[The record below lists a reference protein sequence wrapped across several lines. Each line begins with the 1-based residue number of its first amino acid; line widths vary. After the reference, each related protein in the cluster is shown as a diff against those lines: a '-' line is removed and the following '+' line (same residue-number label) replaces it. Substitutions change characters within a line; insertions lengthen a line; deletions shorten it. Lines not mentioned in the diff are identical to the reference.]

1 VRVLITNLTLWG
13 LTGTEV
19 YARDL
24 ALALTRR
31 GHRVTVFGRGTGPV
45 VRELRRAD
53 VAVTDRP
60 RRASDDRP
68 DIIHGHHFMPTLLA
82 VRQWRT
88 VPAIHVCHDHLHRDD
103 RTPLDPR
110 IRRHCGVSRLTVARL
125 VREGAAADATHL
137 ALNFVDVMRFRP
149 RTPLPARPRGALV
162 FSNYAHHGSHL
173 PVVMEACRRHGLE
186 LDVIGSGVGNT
197 VLLPEERLGSYDI
210 VFAKAKAAIEA
221 MAVGAAVVLCD
232 YAGAGPLV
240 TSDNFDMLRDM
251 NFGFE
256 ALNRP
261 LDPAML
267 LDEIA
272 RYDPRDA
279 ERVRDRIRVEASLEH
294 AAGVFEQLYRDVIDE
309 KAPEAP
315 MGSAWPLKEE
325 AFLRLYWA
333 WNALPPRWRA
343 SLGLRY
349 ARAGVRRWLGAD

>member
-1 VRVLITNLTLWG
+1 
-13 LTGTEV
+13 
-19 YARDL
+19 
-24 ALALTRR
+24 
-31 GHRVTVFGRGTGPV
+31 
-45 VRELRRAD
+45 
-53 VAVTDRP
+53 
-60 RRASDDRP
+60 
-68 DIIHGHHFMPTLLA
+68 
-82 VRQWRT
+82 
-88 VPAIHVCHDHLHRDD
+88 
-103 RTPLDPR
+103 
-110 IRRHCGVSRLTVARL
+110 
-125 VREGAAADATHL
+125 
-137 ALNFVDVMRFRP
+137 
-149 RTPLPARPRGALV
+149 
-162 FSNYAHHGSHL
+162 
-173 PVVMEACRRHGLE
+173 
-186 LDVIGSGVGNT
+186 
-197 VLLPEERLGSYDI
+197 I

-240 TSDNFDMLRDM
+240 TSDNFDLLRDM

-261 LDPAML
+261 LDPAVL
-267 LDEIA
+267 LDDIA

-309 KAPEAP
+309 KAPEVP